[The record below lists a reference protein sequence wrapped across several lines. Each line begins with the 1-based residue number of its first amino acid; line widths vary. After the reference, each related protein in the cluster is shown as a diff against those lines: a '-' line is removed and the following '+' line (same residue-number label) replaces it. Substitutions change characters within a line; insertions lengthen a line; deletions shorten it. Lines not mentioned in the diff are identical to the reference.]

1 MSNQEKMPK
10 TVNERVKKYRLS
22 LSEEKKA
29 IVRAKDNN
37 SKKEKRQIW
46 KSEDNKKYKNLLNT
60 ENKCRLNKNKD
71 ELQER
76 RTNSRKFSYF
86 RYRMTKSRSINKV
99 KSSLPRDQNQC

>member
-60 ENKCRLNKNKD
+60 ENKCRLN
-71 ELQER
+71 
-76 RTNSRKFSYF
+76 
-86 RYRMTKSRSINKV
+86 
-99 KSSLPRDQNQC
+99 SL

>member
-37 SKKEKRQIW
+37 SKKEKR
-46 KSEDNKKYKNLLNT
+46 
-60 ENKCRLNKNKD
+60 
-71 ELQER
+71 
-76 RTNSRKFSYF
+76 
-86 RYRMTKSRSINKV
+86 
-99 KSSLPRDQNQC
+99 